1 MAELDR
7 RDALMAAMEAAE
19 EGTLDVP
26 EERELEASEPEIE
39 AVHQESE
46 AEESNETE
54 VVAESIEQSA
64 EISAK
69 SESEDTDEAESEKP
83 ISRPSTWKKEYV
95 QLWDKMEKGEQ
106 ITKQD
111 FVKFAEYANQ
121 RETEYKKGVSAY
133 KNEAE
138 QAKNLMG
145 AITPYVPTLQ
155 QRGIDP
161 ANYVASLAKA
171 DQILSNAPY
180 EQKVELFHKLAQG
193 YGIQLN
199 GNQAQP
205 VDAYQQQLMQ
215 QLARVNQEV
224 GSIKS
229 RYEQEEQAR
238 LNSEI
243 QKFSSD
249 VDKHPHFELV
259 REEMAQLLERGKAQD
274 LKTAYEQAVWLVPEV
289 RELELQRLVK
299 KTAPAASNAQKIA
312 KAKAAAVSPKSVTP
326 NGSVGVSDKKDRRSI
341 LADQIGQAVGGRL

>member
-7 RDALMAAMEAAE
+7 REQLMAAMDAAE
-19 EGTLDVP
+19 DGELDVP
-26 EERELEASEPEIE
+26 EEKEIVQLEKDVIAEE
-39 AVHQESE
+39 AV
-46 AEESNETE
+46 AEESVEAEVSEENHEEAAQIAAETE
-54 VVAESIEQSA
+54 SKTED
-64 EISAK
+64 EIQ
-69 SESEDTDEAESEKP
+69 DKP
-83 ISRPSTWKKEYV
+83 INRPSTWKKEYV
-95 QLWDKMEKGEQ
+95 QLWNKMEKGEQ

-121 RETEYKKGVSAY
+121 REAEYKKGVSAY
-133 KNEAE
+133 KTEAE

-145 AITPYVPTLQ
+145 AITPYIPTLQ

-161 ANYVASLAKA
+161 ANYIASLAKA

-180 EQKVELFHKLAQG
+180 EQKVDLFHKLAQG

-205 VDAYQQQLMQ
+205 VDAYQQQLMS
-215 QLARVNQEV
+215 QLARTNQEV
-224 GSIKS
+224 NSIKN

-249 VDKHPHFELV
+249 VENYPHFELV
-259 REEMAQLLERGKAQD
+259 REEMAQLLELGKAQD
-274 LKTAYEQAVWLVPEV
+274 LKSAYERAVWLVPEV
-289 RELELQRLVK
+289 RELEVQKLAK
-299 KTAPAASNAQKIA
+299 KANPQATQAQKVA

-341 LADQIGQAVGGRL
+341 LADQIGQAIGGRL